1 MAEDWSGI
9 SLLLCLL
16 AVVPAAFSAWRS
28 RILIRAADDPALP
41 ERLVAEQQKNGQIT
55 GLVFV
60 VLAVASPRA
69 LWWTLPLLFGA
80 RVAAGYPLRRT
91 LFEETWSLPG
101 YLWFVARLTIAVWGF
116 WISVALLPFAPRLAG
131 RFDWLAAAAMALVLV
146 VWNARYGDILR
157 YLLRAR
163 PLENPSLLRTFTG
176 LADACGLPTPRFEQ
190 VNLGGGVIAN
200 AIALPDLRRSS
211 VVFTDALLSRLD
223 ESESAAIC
231 AHELAHLEYYTP
243 PLLRRLSAATCGII
257 ALGAL
262 LAVLPR
268 LNGLT
273 SMLFTAF
280 VWASSFLALTIW
292 RAKDRQRQETVC
304 DQRAVA
310 LCGDV
315 ETVARALTKIHATAR
330 LPRRFDS
337 EVEQRATHPSLAR
350 RLRDIRAAAGAA
362 PVTLTEPA
370 TVVSADGKIAVSFAQ
385 ERLQWTEGAAASH
398 TLAYE
403 YLSELRLHAKVKG
416 HASLVA
422 VERAGRRWETTIAD
436 ADVGRVQAILD
447 VVDAHLANP
456 SPRPG
461 VWPQLLKALLAFAAI
476 LGLAVGQLAMAIVA
490 AIAAALPAPPLLAG
504 AGAAALAAAGL
515 SLRTTDLLTGELQFT
530 VAFVL
535 AVFGIVLLCSA
546 QAKRDDDIPARTR
559 LALVGLGFFSVL
571 GVAALLMNGMDP
583 VNLHQSALAFPSAA
597 VFLFALAGT
606 LALWP
611 WRPARRASIPASVLG
626 AFGIV
631 AGSTVFLDSFGRD
644 PFLGNAAPVTW
655 QTIDAEPWHESDVPF
670 YATAVRLSPG
680 GRSVL
685 VMSAG
690 SGERYETGVF
700 VGRAGSELASLHA
713 SEAVFVDDDR
723 MLAVDIHDEHADV
736 REVHVDDPDR
746 AVWERR
752 ISGIANPVLSYRSA
766 ARRWQLIGVDNRGGI
781 VRVAAALGEGNVDT
795 TRWAPSPDRT
805 RWPQVIAASGNQA
818 LVVET
823 RYPVFDD
830 PRLGL
835 IFSLMQGLRMESRL
849 SRVDA
854 AGHTELATTRFLAQC
869 LASLVPDESLTCSV
883 FDGTRT
889 RFAALDAATSSV
901 TAMTWL
907 PGRFA
912 GTAISD
918 DGWMSGWLGSEAVA
932 VRPSTREGLRLTEG
946 RGRAAQLVA
955 HGSTLAAISYG
966 EHGSMLSLYRLHSD
980 HLRAAGR

>member
-1 MAEDWSGI
+1 M
-9 SLLLCLL
+9 
-16 AVVPAAFSAWRS
+16 
-28 RILIRAADDPALP
+28 
-41 ERLVAEQQKNGQIT
+41 
-55 GLVFV
+55 
-60 VLAVASPRA
+60 
-69 LWWTLPLLFGA
+69 
-80 RVAAGYPLRRT
+80 
-91 LFEETWSLPG
+91 
-101 YLWFVARLTIAVWGF
+101 
-116 WISVALLPFAPRLAG
+116 
-131 RFDWLAAAAMALVLV
+131 
-146 VWNARYGDILR
+146 
-157 YLLRAR
+157 
-163 PLENPSLLRTFTG
+163 
-176 LADACGLPTPRFEQ
+176 
-190 VNLGGGVIAN
+190 
-200 AIALPDLRRSS
+200 
-211 VVFTDALLSRLD
+211 
-223 ESESAAIC
+223 
-231 AHELAHLEYYTP
+231 
-243 PLLRRLSAATCGII
+243 
-257 ALGAL
+257 
-262 LAVLPR
+262 
-268 LNGLT
+268 
-273 SMLFTAF
+273 
-280 VWASSFLALTIW
+280 
-292 RAKDRQRQETVC
+292 
-304 DQRAVA
+304 
-310 LCGDV
+310 
-315 ETVARALTKIHATAR
+315 
-330 LPRRFDS
+330 
-337 EVEQRATHPSLAR
+337 
-350 RLRDIRAAAGAA
+350 
-362 PVTLTEPA
+362 
-370 TVVSADGKIAVSFAQ
+370 
-385 ERLQWTEGAAASH
+385 
-398 TLAYE
+398 
-403 YLSELRLHAKVKG
+403 KG

-436 ADVGRVQAILD
+436 ADVARVQAILD

-515 SLRTTDLLTGELQFT
+515 SLRTTDLLAGELQFT

-546 QAKRDDDIPARTR
+546 HAKRDDDIAARAR
-559 LALVGLGFFSVL
+559 LALAGLGFFSVL

-611 WRPARRASIPASVLG
+611 WRPARRASIPAAVLG
-626 AFGIV
+626 VFGIV
-631 AGSTVFLDSFGRD
+631 AGSTLFLDSFGRD
-644 PFLGNAAPVTW
+644 PFLGNAAPVAW
-655 QTIDAEPWHESDVPF
+655 QTIDAEPWHESDIPF

-690 SGERYETGVF
+690 SGERYETGFF

-723 MLAVDIHDEHADV
+723 VLAVDIHDEHADV

-752 ISGIANPVLSYRSA
+752 ISGIGNPVLSYRSA
-766 ARRWQLIGVDNRGGI
+766 TRRWQLIGVDNRGGI
-781 VRVAAALGEGNVDT
+781 VRAAAALGEGNVDT

-823 RYPVFDD
+823 RYPMFDD

-854 AGHTELATTRFLAQC
+854 TGHTELATTRFLAQC

-912 GTAISD
+912 GTD
-918 DGWMSGWLGSEAVA
+918 DLGRWLDERVA
-932 VRPSTREGLRLTEG
+932 RERGG
-946 RGRAAQLVA
+946 GRAAVDA
-955 HGSTLAAISYG
+955 RGAAA
-966 EHGSMLSLYRLHSD
+966 YRWARPRGAAR
-980 HLRAAGR
+980 RARQHAGRDLVRGARLDAESVPAALRSPARGRPMTLISFSSSV